1 MYTTQAEN
9 GGIDTKLFNLII
21 KKTNDAPSYENLGIT
36 ILNLSS
42 GTARVGMVAKKE
54 FGNTSNHAHGG
65 VIAAL
70 VDTAMGLSVATHGFT
85 VVTMEMN
92 INYLSPVNV
101 GDDLIAS
108 GYVIHLGKNTAV
120 AEAEVY
126 NFKKSL
132 VAKSYGIFT
141 LRPVS

>member
-1 MYTTQAEN
+1 
-9 GGIDTKLFNLII
+9 
-21 KKTNDAPSYENLGIT
+21 
-36 ILNLSS
+36 
-42 GTARVGMVAKKE
+42 MVAKKE

-132 VAKSYGIFT
+132 VAKSHGIFT
-141 LRPVS
+141 FRPVS